1 MPGLRECYSDITSSQ
16 LSRERM
22 LQHFEHCA
30 QPSLYGENIG
40 DNVMEVHAQLLRR
53 LLTACAAFCAVV
65 STAAFAQAVVQSQ
78 GVMTVAPVDADTT
91 TGAFSIN
98 YALQNAS
105 TTVLVIGTY
114 MDNNSTS
121 GETAAANGIRY
132 NGVLADKT
140 ISSAR
145 TTLSYWSILP
155 GSTGTYQLTG
165 TAAAG
170 VTAGETVGYY
180 AWELSNVDLGLGVNE
195 AIISAA
201 GATTASVVGSIT
213 TTSANRL
220 VTDFYGANKQ
230 DNNNVVPAVGPPASI
245 TTGATALLLPATSLN
260 TTTGV
265 VAGGTGLTGAFGSY
279 TLGWTG
285 TGTSNSTREL
295 AFAFASPVPEPSSLM
310 LLVGGVLVLAGRRRS
325 LNL

>member
-1 MPGLRECYSDITSSQ
+1 
-16 LSRERM
+16 
-22 LQHFEHCA
+22 
-30 QPSLYGENIG
+30 
-40 DNVMEVHAQLLRR
+40 MEVYAQLTQR
-53 LLTACAAFCAVV
+53 LLTACAAFCTVV
-65 STAAFAQAVVQSQ
+65 STAAFAQTVIVQSQ

-114 MDNNSTS
+114 MDNNGTS

-132 NGVLADKT
+132 NGVLADRT

-170 VTAGETVGYY
+170 IAAGETVGYY
-180 AWELSNVDLGLGVNE
+180 AWELSNVALGLGVNE

-201 GATTASVVGSIT
+201 GATTASVVGSII

-265 VAGGTGLTGAFGSY
+265 VAGGTGLTGAIGSY

-295 AFAFASPVPEPSSLM
+295 AFAFASPVPEPAAWGLM
-310 LLVGGVLVLAGRRRS
+310 LLGLGAMSRRLAARRHAG
-325 LNL
+325 

>member
-1 MPGLRECYSDITSSQ
+1 
-16 LSRERM
+16 
-22 LQHFEHCA
+22 
-30 QPSLYGENIG
+30 
-40 DNVMEVHAQLLRR
+40 MEVHAQLLKR

-65 STAAFAQAVVQSQ
+65 STGAFAQVSVIVQ

-91 TGAFSIN
+91 TGAFSLN
-98 YALQNAS
+98 YSLQDPS
-105 TTVLVIGTY
+105 TTVLVVGTY
-114 MDNNSTS
+114 MDNNGTS

-132 NGVLADKT
+132 NGVLANKT

-145 TTLSYWSILP
+145 TTLSYWSVLP

-180 AWELSNVDLGLGVNE
+180 AWELSNVDLSLGVDE

-265 VAGGTGLTGAFGSY
+265 VAGGTGVTGAAGPY
-279 TLGWTG
+279 TLGWNG

-295 AFAFASPVPEPSSLM
+295 AFAFASPVPEPSSWM
-310 LLVGGVLVLAGRRRS
+310 LLLGGALILVARRRS
-325 LNL
+325 MSV

>member
-1 MPGLRECYSDITSSQ
+1 LRIRYSDITSSQ
-16 LSRERM
+16 LSREQI
-22 LQHFEHCA
+22 LQHFVHCD
-30 QPSLYGENIG
+30 QPGLYGENVG
-40 DNVMEVHAQLLRR
+40 DNVMEVYAQLLKR
-53 LLTACAAFCAVV
+53 LLTACAASCAVV
-65 STAAFAQAVVQSQ
+65 ATAAFAQAGVIVQSQ

-105 TTVLVIGTY
+105 TRVLVVGTY
-114 MDNNSTS
+114 MDNNGTS

-170 VTAGETVGYY
+170 VATGETVGYY
-180 AWELSNVDLGLGVNE
+180 AWELSNVDLGLGVDQ

-265 VAGGTGLTGAFGSY
+265 VAGGTGLTFASGSY
-279 TLGWTG
+279 TLGWNG

-295 AFAFASPVPEPSSLM
+295 AFAFASAVPEPSSLM
-310 LLVGGVLVLAGRRRS
+310 LLVGGVLMLAGRRRS
-325 LNL
+325 MSL